1 MQAALAGHGV
11 GLTHYT
17 IAYEDIRSGAL
28 KMIPGVT
35 ATYGRGYR
43 LLVNP
48 GKRGMGKVVHFT
60 AWLRAEIAEMER
72 TFN

>member
-1 MQAALAGHGV
+1 
-11 GLTHYT
+11 
-17 IAYEDIRSGAL
+17 
-28 KMIPGVT
+28 MIPGFT

-48 GKRGMGKVVHFT
+48 GKRGMGKVAHFS